1 MSDVRNSAY
10 GFPRIAPCRGG
21 QRGGAVGQPRRPW
34 RRRLGTALAV
44 TVLAMAAAG
53 CSGAHSAGSASASK
67 SSSAGE
73 VAAAKGP
80 WKLVVPVQAGG
91 LPLDEGAVQSGAYD
105 QFMPSISAVNKDLK
119 SEGRAR
125 SDVFGIYDLKPAA
138 PGHVAPV
145 VIFSGYDGT
154 FNPQAVIRTE
164 SQGTG
169 AKVTPVAV
177 GPHGGSA
184 VCVSSGTGANAGGAC
199 IWATDTTYAALF
211 ESGTGSQAVNSM
223 PGLMVKMRADLEV
236 VPGAAPAVGSGQVLL
251 RFSGSANG
259 NSASFTAS
267 TDKLKVA
274 YTFHCGAAS
283 LNYGNFIAS
292 LTPDQGGA
300 DAYSPEIA
308 NLVGEGKTGTTVV
321 DAPIGGVR
329 YHISV
334 IAEVG
339 CNWSMVVTT
348 D

>member
-1 MSDVRNSAY
+1 MSDVHHSRY
-10 GFPRIAPCRGG
+10 GLLRIAPCPGG
-21 QRGGAVGQPRRPW
+21 QRGGAIGWPRRRW
-34 RRRLGTALAV
+34 GLGLGLAV
-44 TVLAMAAAG
+44 TVLAVAAAG
-53 CSGAHSAGSASASK
+53 CSGSHSAGSASASR
-67 SSSAGE
+67 SPSPGE

-105 QFMPSISAVNKDLK
+105 QFMPAISAVNKDLK
-119 SEGRAR
+119 SEGHAR
-125 SDVFGIYDLKPAA
+125 SDVFGIYDLKPASA
-138 PGHVAPV
+138 GHVAPV

-154 FNPQAVIRTE
+154 FDPQAVIRTE

-169 AKVTPVAV
+169 AKVTAAAV

-184 VCVSSGTGANAGGAC
+184 VCVSSGTGASAGGAC

-211 ESGTGSQAVNSM
+211 ESGTGAQAVNSL
-223 PGLMVKMRADLEV
+223 PSLMVKMRADLEV
-236 VPGAAPAVGSGQVLL
+236 SAGAVPAVEPGRLLL

-267 TDKLKVA
+267 TDKLRVA
-274 YTFHCGAAS
+274 YTFKCGPAS

-308 NLVGEGKTGTTVV
+308 NLVGEGKTGTAIV

-334 IAEVG
+334 ISEQG
-339 CNWSMVVTT
+339 CNWSMVVTA